1 MGLTAQ
7 IQTKYGPTRKITIR
21 DNIQQGG
28 VPSVIEYATLMDEIT
43 KEINKNDIGL
53 ELRNG
58 ETCYGWIMS
67 PGYMKT
73 LRKHRK
79 C

>member
-21 DNIQQGG
+21 DSIRKGG
-28 VPSVIEYATLMDEIT
+28 VLPVIAYATLMDEIT
-43 KEINKNDIGL
+43 NEIIKHDMGL

-58 ETCYGWIMS
+58 EKLKRPAMDGWC
-67 PGYMKT
+67 PPDT
-73 LRKHRK
+73 WKH
-79 C
+79 